1 MTVKRNQ
8 PTLYDIFEQIAQ
20 TRVADDCYE
29 SIESGRGR
37 TERRIVSL
45 WKLPKSDDPLA
56 IDPMWIS
63 AARMVRVERL
73 RRRKDASI
81 SYECHYYLTSR
92 RGDTAYELGRII
104 RGHWHIENR
113 LHWVKD
119 VMLNEDRNRI
129 SGGEAAEN
137 LSLLKTLALTLYRIN
152 GISSFKHAT
161 ICFANKIKELWNF
174 FTRT

>member
-1 MTVKRNQ
+1 
-8 PTLYDIFEQIAQ
+8 
-20 TRVADDCYE
+20 
-29 SIESGRGR
+29 
-37 TERRIVSL
+37 
-45 WKLPKSDDPLA
+45 
-56 IDPMWIS
+56 MWIC

-73 RRRKDASI
+73 RRRKDATI
-81 SYECHYYLTSR
+81 SYESHYYLTSR

-119 VMLNEDRNRI
+119 VVLNEDRNRI

-161 ICFANKIKELWNF
+161 ICFANKIKQLWDF